1 MALCLVE
8 ALLVAEGDEHVTGT
22 PSELE
27 ADLGLV
33 RMVGFDL
40 LEQLETSSGLVELP
54 DIAVGDSQVNGAL
67 SEANMGLGQVRV
79 VCRKLA
85 EEIEAGSRLIGP
97 ARRTVGVH

>member
-33 RMVGFDL
+33 RVAGLDL
-40 LEQLETSSGLVELP
+40 LDQLKAGFGLVERP
-54 DIAVGDSQVNGAL
+54 RMAVGLSQVDGAL
-67 SEANMGLGQVRV
+67 GEA
-79 VCRKLA
+79 K
-85 EEIEAGSRLIGP
+85 
-97 ARRTVGVH
+97 VGFG